1 MPPHPSRDNPG
12 PQTPH
17 GVQGFEWLPTLYVPS
32 GHGSHD
38 PGDTP
43 RSQVSEQP
51 VLYDPETQAAQAVQ
65 AWEPS
70 ALLYLPGAHLDRS
83 LYHSAVLVQHLL
95 TSVSELRRYLS
106 YSAANLPRSWIA
118 PGTQFYTRT
127 RIALGTRLDYPAKD
141 IVIYSQLDS
150 NCLIPLPSSSCNAP
164 DTQVYPQ
171 TRIAPGT
178 QLNYPPR
185 TELEVATACEPRVAH
200 AL

>member
-1 MPPHPSRDNPG
+1 M
-12 PQTPH
+12 
-17 GVQGFEWLPTLYVPS
+17 PTLYVPS

-43 RSQVSEQP
+43 RLFAPKAQP
-51 VLYDPETQAAQAVQ
+51 ALYEPGAQAAQAVQ

-95 TSVSELRRYLS
+95 PSVSELRRYLS

-118 PGTQFYTRT
+118 PGTQ
-127 RIALGTRLDYPAKD
+127 
-141 IVIYSQLDS
+141 
-150 NCLIPLPSSSCNAP
+150 
-164 DTQVYPQ
+164 VYPQ

-178 QLNYPPR
+178 QLDYPPR
-185 TELEVATACEPRVAH
+185 TELEVATACEPCVAH